1 MSTWAILGAF
11 SAILMALVW
20 ALVREAAARAKAEAV
35 MERHRANIEALDRAL
50 KAGRDAAAAPPDE
63 LLLDDGFRRD

>member
-1 MSTWAILGAF
+1 MECDIGATLAYMQADY
-11 SAILMALVW
+11 SNLLP
-20 ALVREAAARAKAEAV
+20 KAEAV

-50 KAGRDAAAAPPDE
+50 KAGRDADAAPPDE